1 MVSLRIGRMRAPSLV
16 FKRKSSKK
24 SLRGKENDLT
34 SKRNI
39 EESISH
45 SSDQST
51 TDESMGSSDGN
62 NIDKPI
68 VVHLIGSTDSGGNKF
83 TYKPANRRPSLR
95 RSSSS
100 NGSFKI
106 SDSVREA
113 IQKRTSSVYRRR
125 SSIRGQGVTFLDE
138 VLGLTPRHIV
148 TQTYYRPRTS
158 IEERKTM
165 YYGSKDFLLFEREL
179 LYEKVEAEIKAIERQ
194 KKKEQDGDVSIED
207 EDSDN
212 EPLDLEQ
219 VQKLVQKVRN
229 RLNLEQYTKEDA
241 ML

>member
-1 MVSLRIGRMRAPSLV
+1 MVSLRIGRMRAPSSV
-16 FKRKSSKK
+16 FKRKSFKK
-24 SLRGKENDLT
+24 SLRGKENDPT

-62 NIDKPI
+62 NIDKSI
-68 VVHLIGSTDSGGNKF
+68 VVHLIGLTDSGGNKF

-95 RSSSS
+95 KSSS

-165 YYGSKDFLLFEREL
+165 YYSSKDILLFEREL